1 MTITIERTEIL
12 ACVENADLFQS
23 ALLEEPAAAQSVD
36 ERRRQA
42 MLQRKAE
49 NLCLDCPM
57 MVDCLYR
64 AVVKH
69 DVAGYVAGTTQRQ
82 RAEMRLR
89 LGVRVEPEDFDTFAG
104 ANSGHQVNHEEVL
117 RLRHA
122 NPTASLESIAQRLG
136 CSLSTVKRHL
146 RKARRG
152 ETVGRPARLA
162 QVPPTIEQVMAAY
175 RDVVLR
181 PTTRVQPVRKVA

>member
-1 MTITIERTEIL
+1 MTVTMNRSGLL

-23 ALLEEPAAAQSVD
+23 PLIEDPGAAQTT
-36 ERRRQA
+36 EQRRQQA
-42 MLQRKAE
+42 MMQRKAE
-49 NLCLDCPM
+49 ALCLDCPL

-64 AVVKH
+64 AVIKH
-69 DVAGYVAGTTQRQ
+69 EVAGFCGGATQRQ
-82 RAEMRLR
+82 RTEIRQR

-104 ANSGHQVNHEEVL
+104 ASSGHQVNHAEVL

-152 ETVGRPARLA
+152 ETVGRPAKLA
-162 QVPPTIEQVMAAY
+162 PVPPSVEQVLTAY
-175 RDVVLR
+175 REVTRTL
-181 PTTRVQPVRKVA
+181 TTPQTARKAA